1 MLRKEAWQTGT
12 LFFFFLQNRELDG
25 NIPLPSLLF
34 ILDLRS
40 PPFARRRIHMRKN
53 YGVLCHFVIGRI
65 QLSLDVGQVCWG
77 QCYSS
82 AWRIL
87 MAASYAGDG
96 ALPTITA
103 FLCHRTSR
111 TNGKTSLF
119 SAVSCHKDR
128 FVHFVEIHDHQNPNR
143 IAKEYIFKS
152 TLLLI

>member
-82 AWRIL
+82 A
-87 MAASYAGDG
+87 
-96 ALPTITA
+96 
-103 FLCHRTSR
+103 
-111 TNGKTSLF
+111 
-119 SAVSCHKDR
+119 
-128 FVHFVEIHDHQNPNR
+128 
-143 IAKEYIFKS
+143 
-152 TLLLI
+152 